1 MSYTNVDSENMN
13 SQDVEYLYHHLFLPA
28 KLPDGDDNCSKD
40 DRLLMSFVHQS
51 LESFITKIEPEA
63 GTTIKVCSVMIGGL
77 QKSKNFQGFL
87 SAGGVQ
93 NVLQQLSLEGAA
105 PQHHLTKILTHRLIA
120 PSALLQVPA
129 QNSGV
134 FMYRTAASITFET
147 FELSLSNK
155 DVMETRGRLVRRFPA
170 NATVILCRDFEDVD
184 FQDAL
189 AKTLAKISRQ
199 TVEETKQK
207 VKKAKQEHIEDR
219 EMVHP
224 RIVVD
229 LLPGILR
236 GVGKQVSV
244 TGISKNTYKEVMWS
258 NSKLPWRRLPLW
270 LLIRVGLQLTMVR
283 CLSRGR
289 DMYKEFMV
297 FLMAEVLDIA
307 IKHDI
312 GSDELYTMSA
322 KICRRLCKLDRP
334 SDDQWLAHVRRI
346 LSETSQLL
354 TRRWDHICMENEKP
368 LSLKTIKKSKL
379 DNSIRLSLPET
390 DTFVASILAREE
402 TIRPVQFNPVTY
414 VQLLDDSCLPT
425 IETGEGY
432 LPFRLALLESWVAA
446 NLDLWLKHH
455 VGDDDGCKK
464 LKDLIQL
471 YHQVASH
478 YYSDRP
484 EGASRMLLGI
494 IHRRFII
501 NRPLKWIIS
510 LKSLG

>member
-87 SAGGVQ
+87 SAGCVQ
-93 NVLQQLSLEGAA
+93 NVLQQLSLE
-105 PQHHLTKILTHRLIA
+105 A

-147 FELSLSNK
+147 FELSPSNK
-155 DVMETRGRLVRRFPA
+155 DVMETQGRLVRRFPA
-170 NATVILCRDFEDVD
+170 NATVILCRDFKDID

-219 EMVHP
+219 ETVHP

-236 GVGKQVSV
+236 GIGKQVSV
-244 TGISKNTYKEVMWS
+244 TGISKNTHEEVMWS
-258 NSKLPWRRLPLW
+258 N
-270 LLIRVGLQLTMVR
+270 
-283 CLSRGR
+283 
-289 DMYKEFMV
+289 
-297 FLMAEVLDIA
+297 
-307 IKHDI
+307 
-312 GSDELYTMSA
+312 
-322 KICRRLCKLDRP
+322 
-334 SDDQWLAHVRRI
+334 
-346 LSETSQLL
+346 
-354 TRRWDHICMENEKP
+354 
-368 LSLKTIKKSKL
+368 
-379 DNSIRLSLPET
+379 
-390 DTFVASILAREE
+390 
-402 TIRPVQFNPVTY
+402 
-414 VQLLDDSCLPT
+414 
-425 IETGEGY
+425 
-432 LPFRLALLESWVAA
+432 
-446 NLDLWLKHH
+446 
-455 VGDDDGCKK
+455 
-464 LKDLIQL
+464 
-471 YHQVASH
+471 
-478 YYSDRP
+478 
-484 EGASRMLLGI
+484 
-494 IHRRFII
+494 
-501 NRPLKWIIS
+501 
-510 LKSLG
+510 